1 MLCVVRSGFHFI
13 CYIDASLFLVRVFLS
28 NASAGTHIKPH
39 IHSELCRAISTL
51 IYTLRFYTD
60 ISWQKHLTSSL
71 FFHHLLLL
79 SLYLLLLC
87 TYELYNIGG
96 IFRYCA
102 DEPMEYINGI
112 SCVVVGDRHKPELKI
127 QFKDENRTVTTNNT
141 WKFQLNKKKMTSRY
155 CMWIIKKTYKT
166 SLILHFIK
174 RKKKFNSFSRVINSL
189 IFVIAV
195 QSRFFFLFE
204 ISTVRINIES
214 KNAQPHFNWINE
226 SNKKQKEKFKR
237 E

>member
-1 MLCVVRSGFHFI
+1 MPLSFSSAFFSPMLQQAHT
-13 CYIDASLFLVRVFLS
+13 LS
-28 NASAGTHIKPH
+28 
-39 IHSELCRAISTL
+39 L
-51 IYTLRFYTD
+51 IYTASCVARYRLWYILYAFTPIFRDKNILLLLF
-60 ISWQKHLTSSL
+60 

-102 DEPMEYINGI
+102 DEPMEHINGI

-174 RKKKFNSFSRVINSL
+174 GKKKFNSFSRVINSL
-189 IFVIAV
+189 IFVIAI